1 MHTYIYREIIQHY
14 INTIYRI
21 VNLPILKTH
30 LFGKEIRK
38 VFEFKEASNDKKAY
52 TYIDFGH
59 MIVCYFPRIQIK
71 TSLMSMRASTARA
84 LYTVSAPW

>member
-21 VNLPILKTH
+21 VNHPILKTH

-52 TYIDFGH
+52 TYICFFSFLFFFQLGIKCMNDSK
-59 MIVCYFPRIQIK
+59 RIL
-71 TSLMSMRASTARA
+71 LMFLAIDQ
-84 LYTVSAPW
+84 